1 MIQSPAVRIYRAFT
15 FAITAFYFCFLFTT
29 ANLDT
34 FGWQF
39 RFLTVWGLT
48 ASMISAWFMLRL
60 SMGWSMARH
69 EIWASVTVV
78 LNATVVLMYW
88 KIYFTD
94 PALFYGDAGGPDVL
108 HQEYFLH
115 ALGPALQMF
124 DAFFLLGAFR
134 RVKATALCVL
144 ALPVIYILWA
154 EMIVQPLNDVPVGS
168 VTTGLP
174 YLFLNNM
181 APDARMGFYATT
193 VGTMLVLFAVGVGLA
208 WVLRWLTSRSAAPRS
223 L

>member
-1 MIQSPAVRIYRAFT
+1 MSSLAIRAYRIFT

-29 ANLDT
+29 AQLDA

-48 ASMISAWFMLRL
+48 ASLISAWFMLCL
-60 SMGWSMARH
+60 SMGWSVARH
-69 EIWASVTVV
+69 EVWASVTVV

-94 PALFYGDAGGPDVL
+94 PALFYGDGGGPDVL

-115 ALGPALQMF
+115 AVGPALQVF

-134 RVKATALCVL
+134 KVKATALCVL
-144 ALPVIYILWA
+144 SLPVIYIAWA
-154 EMIVQPLNDVPVGS
+154 ELIVQPRNDAPVGS

-174 YLFLNNM
+174 YLFLNDM
-181 APDARMGFYATT
+181 TLDARIGFYATT
-193 VGTMLVLFAVGVGLA
+193 VGTMLMLFAAGVTLA
-208 WVLRWLTSRSAAPRS
+208 WVLRWLTSRPSASRS